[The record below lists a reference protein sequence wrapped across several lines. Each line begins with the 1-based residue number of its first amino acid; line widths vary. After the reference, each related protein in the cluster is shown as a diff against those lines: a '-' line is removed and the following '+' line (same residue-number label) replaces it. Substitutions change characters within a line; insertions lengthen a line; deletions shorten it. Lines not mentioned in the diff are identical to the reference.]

1 MHSMKKQAKLD
12 LLKDL
17 RKMAMGMINSD
28 EGEEMPEHMQKVMVA
43 AKDKEGLEAGLDKAK
58 QVLESSEEMEE
69 DSEDSEMPELES
81 DEDSP
86 EALKAK
92 IKELQAKLE
101 QSNK

>member
-1 MHSMKKQAKLD
+1 MDSMRKQAKLD

-17 RKMAMGMINSD
+17 RKMAMGMINSG
-28 EGEEMPEHMQKVMVA
+28 EGEEMPGHMQKVMVA
-43 AKDKEGLEAGLDKAK
+43 AKDKEGLEEGLDKAK
-58 QVLESSEEMEE
+58 EVLEGSEDLME

-101 QSNK
+101 QSQK